1 MKSAKT
7 LRSAAEED
15 NERNYM
21 ISGLSKT
28 IMTGNLLFA
37 GCCIVYLIWWS
48 VAFRPGFTAPM
59 GVKSALFLATAAL
72 GIAGLAYIIRGCQ
85 MAEGNNHFIAIMA
98 VGAAIYIILILVT
111 NLVMHRT
118 VTTELML
125 IVFWACM
132 EICACNALFGSGL
145 ITAKAFTVLAVIVL
159 VASIA
164 GMICYLKYYDLEP
177 MPAFYDGMV
186 PLILFALVMIGISVY
201 QAFAIKS

>member
-1 MKSAKT
+1 
-7 LRSAAEED
+7 
-15 NERNYM
+15 
-21 ISGLSKT
+21 
-28 IMTGNLLFA
+28 
-37 GCCIVYLIWWS
+37 
-48 VAFRPGFTAPM
+48 M
-59 GVKSALFLATAAL
+59 GVKSVLFLATAAL
-72 GIAGLAYIIRGCQ
+72 GIAGLAFIIRGCQ

-98 VGAAIYIILILVT
+98 VGAAIYIILLLVT

-186 PLILFALVMIGISVY
+186 PLILFALVMIGISIY